1 MSKLALTS
9 FIDSGSPAM
18 SRAGDYAGKTRIDIV
33 YEKIDKQLPFIIGP
47 KKEGEKVYGVNFTSN
62 TFVMVGLALAGGSVG
77 GYYGSQKLNSRRLE
91 YFLALVLTLAGIK
104 LVLF

>member
-1 MSKLALTS
+1 MGQLTS
-9 FIDSGSPAM
+9 
-18 SRAGDYAGKTRIDIV
+18 
-33 YEKIDKQLPFIIGP
+33 
-47 KKEGEKVYGVNFTSN
+47 GVNFTSN
-62 TFVMVGLALAGGSVG
+62 TFVMVGLALAGGCVG